1 MTPRATPNSPPVLL
15 DARDAF
21 ASPLRGWGRYA
32 LELATGLPSDL
43 VLVHRRQLPGPQVL
57 AEQLALPVVAARTGA
72 RVVHA
77 PNCFL
82 PLARR
87 GPGVVSIHDLAF
99 EAYPDD
105 FSTRTGTKY
114 RWITPR
120 AARRAARVIVPSQAT
135 ADDVVARY
143 GIDAGKL
150 RITPYAASL
159 PVTDAPLPPV
169 VTGDGTP
176 YVLAVGDLRAK
187 KNLARVVA
195 AWQALRAAGELP
207 HRLVLTGHGDVAA
220 LGLPAGA
227 PVPDGLVIT
236 GFLSD
241 AELDAAMRGAAAM
254 VHASLYE
261 GFGLVVAEALVR
273 GTPIAIADATS
284 LPEVAGDACERF
296 DPADVDDLAAA
307 LLRTLAPARA
317 AALRVAGPERAARF
331 SWATTCAATADVYRE
346 LL

>member
-1 MTPRATPNSPPVLL
+1 M
-15 DARDAF
+15 
-21 ASPLRGWGRYA
+21 
-32 LELATGLPSDL
+32 
-43 VLVHRRQLPGPQVL
+43 HRTQLPGPQVL

-72 RVVHA
+72 RIVHA

-82 PLARR
+82 PLAWR
-87 GPGVVSIHDLAF
+87 GAGVVSIHDLAF

-105 FSTRTGTKY
+105 FSARTGTKY

-135 ADDVVARY
+135 ADDVTARY
-143 GIDAGKL
+143 GIAAGKL

-159 PVTDAPLPPV
+159 PVTDAALPAV
-169 VTGDGTP
+169 VAGDGSP

-195 AWQALRAAGELP
+195 AWSALRAADAGFR
-207 HRLVLTGHGDVAA
+207 HRLVITGHGDVAA

-227 PVPDGLVIT
+227 PVPEGLVIT

-241 AELDAAMRGAAAM
+241 GELDAAMRGAAAM

-261 GFGLVVAEALVR
+261 GFGLVVAEALIR
-273 GTPIAIADATS
+273 GVPLAIADATS
-284 LPEVAGDACERF
+284 LPEVAGDAAERF
-296 DPADVDDLAAA
+296 DPEDVDDLAAA
-307 LLRTLAPARA
+307 LLRTLAPVRA
-317 AALRVAGPERAARF
+317 AELRVAGPAQAGRF
-331 SWATTCAATADVYRE
+331 SWTATAAATADVYRE

>member
-1 MTPRATPNSPPVLL
+1 MTNPPGVLL

-32 LELATGLPSDL
+32 LELSRRLPTDL
-43 VLVHRRQLPGPQVL
+43 VTVYRGQLPGPQVL
-57 AEQLALPVVAARTGA
+57 AEQLALPVVGWRAG
-72 RVVHA
+72 VKVIHA

-82 PLARR
+82 PLVHR
-87 GPGVVSIHDLAF
+87 GAGVVTVQDLAF

-105 FSTRTGTKY
+105 FSRRTGTKY

-120 AARRAARVIVPSQAT
+120 AARRAARVLVPSQAT
-135 ADDVVARY
+135 ADDLVTRY

-150 RITPYAASL
+150 RIVPYASSL
-159 PVTDAPLPPV
+159 AIGDAPLPPSV
-169 VTGDGTP
+169 AGGEP
-176 YVLAVGDLRAK
+176 YLLAVGDLRAK

-195 AWQALRAAGELP
+195 AWMALRSAGELP
-207 HRLVLTGHGDVAA
+207 HRLVVAGHGDVAA

-227 PVPDGLVIT
+227 PLPDGLVVT

-241 AELDAAMRGAAAM
+241 AELDAVMRGAALV

-261 GFGLVVAEALVR
+261 GFGLVVAEALAR
-273 GTPIAIADATS
+273 GVPVAIADATS
-284 LPEVAGDACERF
+284 LPEVAGDAAERF
-296 DPADVDDLAAA
+296 DPLDVDDLAAA
-307 LLRTLAPARA
+307 ILRAVAPDRA
-317 AALRVAGPERAARF
+317 AQLRALGLERTKGF
-331 SWATTCAATADVYRE
+331 SWQACADATADVYRE